1 MAADEIRRVSR
12 WDKRGTQ
19 MDRTDVGPLKREFQ
33 ALTGSLDAASALKE
47 KFALRLE
54 EARDDYVHEA
64 LANICHPH

>member
-1 MAADEIRRVSR
+1 
-12 WDKRGTQ
+12 